1 MHVTGLEIDGVGS
14 FREARRIELG
24 PGAVLVA
31 GANESGKST
40 LLDLL
45 ALLLDP
51 DPALE
56 MAPFLRSNPPAE
68 RSRAVLEAADGDGVF
83 RIEADFDARELW
95 LQEDDGPILEGPASA
110 VAAAVR
116 QRLGLPDRG
125 HYARLFTA
133 SGERVVPAA
142 RGGRRGDAQRAL
154 TARAAGR
161 AAEQARAEVDA
172 LRARLASAQEHEL
185 QHGLRESETEQLR
198 DLEARRDEVRAVREE
213 LAGVEEQLRRTSP
226 LAAAP
231 ADLEERVADYRR
243 LAEELAQGEQRI
255 AARVRFLEEERAR
268 AALPSVGRRAAL
280 LLGVVL
286 AAGGG
291 ALWLLDSLLAPVFLG
306 LGIATLGGA
315 AGRALWVHLVLTRL
329 DEARAAERDRIRMH
343 RHRFELE
350 TVAVRSLATALGL
363 DSPADLADAIA
374 THRRTVERRDVL
386 RAELDALGDPAELE
400 GEIRAVKARLRA
412 LPEPTPASEQSAGDP
427 ESAALR
433 ARLEVAERELRLAE
447 RAAHEEAAAAS
458 AEDVA
463 PSAWMVEGLVWAA
476 ATFQGRE
483 RDAAWADAERLV
495 GAYVRALSDA
505 RYAAVRRKGEARYL
519 LEREGRS
526 PLALEDATGT
536 AADVLHHAV
545 QLALVERT
553 ALARPLPLLLDD
565 PFARLDARR
574 RVGAARCVRRLGAV
588 TQVVLA
594 SPEPLFRRVADR
606 VVEL

>member
-1 MHVTGLEIDGVGS
+1 VHVTGVEIEGVGS
-14 FREARRIELG
+14 FREPRRIELG

-31 GANESGKST
+31 GPNESGKST

-45 ALLLDP
+45 AFLLDP

-56 MAPFLRSNPPAE
+56 MAPALRSNPPAE
-68 RSRAVLEAADGDGVF
+68 RSRAVLEAADSGGVL
-83 RIEADFDARELW
+83 RIEADFDARGLS
-95 LQEDDGPILEGPASA
+95 LQEDEGPVLESPAAA
-110 VAAAVR
+110 VAAGLR
-116 QRLGLPDRG
+116 QRLGLPERG

-133 SGERVVPAA
+133 SGERVVPAS

-154 TARAAGR
+154 AARAAGR

-172 LRARLASAQEHEL
+172 LRARLASAQEHAL

-198 DLEARRDEVRAVREE
+198 DLEARRDEVRAVRDE
-213 LAGVEEQLRRTSP
+213 LAGVEEQLRRTSA

-243 LAEELAQGEQRI
+243 LSEELAAGEERI
-255 AARVRFLEEERAR
+255 AARIRALDEERAR
-268 AALPSVGRRAAL
+268 AAQPSVGRRAAL
-280 LLGVVL
+280 LLGGVL

-291 ALWLLDSLLAPVFLG
+291 ALWLLDSLLAPIFLG
-306 LGIATLGGA
+306 LGIATLGVA
-315 AGRALWVHLVLTRL
+315 AGRALWVRLVLSRL
-329 DEARAAERDRIRMH
+329 DEARAAEQDRMRMH

-363 DSPADLADAIA
+363 DSPADLDDAIV

-386 RAELDALGDPAELE
+386 RAELAALGDPAELE

-412 LPEPTPASEQSAGDP
+412 LPEPPPASGGAGEA

-433 ARLEVAERELRLAE
+433 ARLEAAERELRLAE
-447 RAAHEEAAAAS
+447 RAAHEAAAAAS
-458 AEDVA
+458 AEEVA

-476 ATFQGRE
+476 ATFQERE
-483 RDAAWADAERLV
+483 PDAAWADAERLV

-505 RYAAVRRKGEARYL
+505 RYAAVRRKGEARFL

-536 AADVLHHAV
+536 AAEVLHHAV

-594 SPEPLFRRVADR
+594 SSDALFRRAADR